1 MDRPGLALGCRARTR
16 RRTAASRG
24 SVCRAAAQPL
34 GASPLYAKIQEVRA
48 RLFVTGIAQLRPL
61 RDNIRVPENAAVGNL
76 YRREK
81 TSVTHYEPANSFETP
96 RFSGVRTFMR
106 LPNTQDLENAD
117 VAIVGAPFDT
127 GASFR
132 AGARF
137 GPEGIRSA
145 SHLLRPYNPSQD
157 ISIFEHLSVVDYG
170 DVPVV
175 PGFIEESYERI
186 AEGLEEI
193 HRAGVVPIVLG
204 GDHSIALPELRAAA
218 AVHGPLALVQ
228 FDSHADTWDAYFGQ
242 KYNHGTPF
250 RRAVEEGLLDTSRS
264 IQVGMRGSLYASGDL
279 ELSRGLGFG
288 LVPTD
293 EVRELGIPAVIERVR
308 ERVGDARIYV
318 SFDVDFV
325 DPAFAPGTGTP
336 EIGGFTS
343 REAQEFVRGLAGLD
357 IVGCDIVEVLP
368 PYDSAQITAL
378 LAANVAHEFLSLF
391 GLGRKNS
398 G

>member
-1 MDRPGLALGCRARTR
+1 M
-16 RRTAASRG
+16 
-24 SVCRAAAQPL
+24 
-34 GASPLYAKIQEVRA
+34 VR
-48 RLFVTGIAQLRPL
+48 
-61 RDNIRVPENAAVGNL
+61 
-76 YRREK
+76 
-81 TSVTHYEPANSFETP
+81 YEPANSFETP
-96 RFSGVRTFMR
+96 RFSSVRTFMR
-106 LPNTQDLENAD
+106 LPNVQDLENAD
-117 VAIVGAPFDT
+117 AAIVGAPFDT

-157 ISIFEHLSVVDYG
+157 ISIFEHLSAIDYG

-193 HRAGVVPIVLG
+193 HRADVVPIVLG
-204 GDHSIALPELRAAA
+204 GDRSIALPELRAAT

-228 FDSHADTWDAYFGQ
+228 FDSHADTWDAYFEK
-242 KYNHGTPF
+242 KYNHGTVF
-250 RRAVEEGLLDTSRS
+250 RRAVEEGLLKPERS

-279 ELSRGLGFG
+279 EAS
-288 LVPTD
+288 
-293 EVRELGIPAVIERVR
+293 RELGFDLVTTDGVRKLGIEETIARIR
-308 ERVGDARIYV
+308 ERVGDAKAYV

-343 REAQEFVRGLAGLD
+343 REAQEFVRGLAGMN
-357 IVGCDIVEVLP
+357 IGGCDVVEVYP
-368 PYDSAQITAL
+368 AYDPAQITAF
-378 LAANVAHEFLSLF
+378 LAANVAYELLSLIAARRREEPARGF
-391 GLGRKNS
+391 GREPS
-398 G
+398 VRH

>member
-1 MDRPGLALGCRARTR
+1 MTR
-16 RRTAASRG
+16 
-24 SVCRAAAQPL
+24 
-34 GASPLYAKIQEVRA
+34 
-48 RLFVTGIAQLRPL
+48 
-61 RDNIRVPENAAVGNL
+61 
-76 YRREK
+76 
-81 TSVTHYEPANSFETP
+81 YEPADSFVTP

-106 LPNTQDLENAD
+106 LPNTQDLKNSD

-127 GASFR
+127 GATFR

-137 GPEGIRSA
+137 GPEGIRSV
-145 SHLLRPYNPSQD
+145 SHLLRRYNPSLD
-157 ISIFEHLSVVDYG
+157 VVIFDHLSVIDYG

-175 PGFIEESYERI
+175 PGYIEASYESIR
-186 AEGLEEI
+186 EGLEPI

-228 FDSHADTWDAYFGQ
+228 FDSHPDTWDAYFGQ
-242 KYNHGTPF
+242 KHTHGTPF
-250 RRAVEEGLLDTSRS
+250 RRAVEEGLLDPSRS
-264 IQVGMRGSLYASGDL
+264 IQVGMRGSIYDQGDWNDA
-279 ELSRGLGFG
+279 RAMGFD

-293 EVRELGIPAVIERVR
+293 AVRKLGIEETISRIR
-308 ERVGDARIYV
+308 ERVGDAKVYA

-357 IVGCDIVEVLP
+357 LVGCDVVEVYP
-368 PYDSAQITAL
+368 AYDPAQITAL
-378 LAANVAHEFLSLF
+378 LAANIAHEFI
-391 GLGRKNS
+391 GLIALNRKN
-398 G
+398 GG

>member
-1 MDRPGLALGCRARTR
+1 MTR
-16 RRTAASRG
+16 
-24 SVCRAAAQPL
+24 
-34 GASPLYAKIQEVRA
+34 
-48 RLFVTGIAQLRPL
+48 
-61 RDNIRVPENAAVGNL
+61 
-76 YRREK
+76 
-81 TSVTHYEPANSFETP
+81 YEPADSFETP

-127 GASFR
+127 GATFR

-137 GPEGIRSA
+137 GPEGIRSV
-145 SHLLRPYNPSQD
+145 SHLLRRYNPSLGVV
-157 ISIFEHLSVVDYG
+157 IFDHLSVIDYG

-175 PGFIEESYERI
+175 PGFIEASYEKI
-186 AEGLEEI
+186 SEGLEPI

-204 GDHSIALPELRAAA
+204 GDHSIALPELRVAA

-228 FDSHADTWDAYFGQ
+228 FDSHPDTWDAYFGQ
-242 KYNHGTPF
+242 KHTHGTPF
-250 RRAVEEGLLDTSRS
+250 RRGIEEGLLDTSRS
-264 IQVGMRGSLYASGDL
+264 IQVGMRGSIYDEGDWNDAR
-279 ELSRGLGFG
+279 EMGFD

-293 EVRELGIPAVIERVR
+293 EVRKLGIPAMIDRIR
-308 ERVGDARIYV
+308 ERAGDTKTYV

-357 IVGCDIVEVLP
+357 IIGCDVVEVYP
-368 PYDSAQITAL
+368 AYDPAGITAL
-378 LAANVAHEFLSLF
+378 LAANVAHEFLSLIA
-391 GLGRKNS
+391 LRRK
-398 G
+398 GPA

>member
-1 MDRPGLALGCRARTR
+1 LTR
-16 RRTAASRG
+16 
-24 SVCRAAAQPL
+24 
-34 GASPLYAKIQEVRA
+34 
-48 RLFVTGIAQLRPL
+48 
-61 RDNIRVPENAAVGNL
+61 
-76 YRREK
+76 
-81 TSVTHYEPANSFETP
+81 YEPADSFATP

-106 LPNTQDLENAD
+106 LPSVQDLENSD

-127 GASFR
+127 GATFR

-145 SHLLRPYNPSQD
+145 SHLLRRYNPSLD
-157 ISIFEHLSVVDYG
+157 VIIFDHLSVIDYG

-175 PGFIEESYERI
+175 PGYVEESYRRI
-186 AEGLEEI
+186 AEGLEPI

-228 FDSHADTWDAYFGQ
+228 FDSHPDTWDAYFGQ
-242 KYNHGTPF
+242 KHTHGTPF
-250 RRAVEEGLLDTSRS
+250 RRAVEEGLLRPERS
-264 IQVGMRGSLYASGDL
+264 IQVGMRGSIYEAGDW
-279 ELSRGLGFG
+279 EDAREMGFD

-293 EVRELGIPAVIERVR
+293 AIRKLGIEETIDRIR
-308 ERVGDARIYV
+308 ERVGDAKVYA

-343 REAQEFVRGLAGLD
+343 REAQEFVRGLVGLD
-357 IVGCDIVEVLP
+357 LVGCDVVEVYP
-368 PYDSAQITAL
+368 AYDPAQITAL
-378 LAANVAHEFLSLF
+378 LAANVAHEFLSLVA
-391 GLGRKNS
+391 LRRKN
-398 G
+398 GG